1 MITDKANKGNVRI
14 LNKMY
19 INNDIKVIFL
29 HNPKCGGA
37 YIYNILC
44 SQYGFEHIVGPA
56 THQGYGSFFDDSRH
70 VKLDE
75 DTDSHTI
82 RKRGLYRYYSSHQN
96 INIRKLNN
104 YFIFTFVR
112 NPYDRIFSA
121 YNYLKK
127 CLLHS
132 NDNNKIRNSYEK
144 KEYFESFA
152 TFINNRENV
161 NNISFFHAFIPQYQ
175 HFVDDNGE
183 INIHYIGRQ
192 ETLDND
198 FLEILS
204 LLGIKSMHM
213 DLVSKDIRLNVSY
226 NDDSK
231 RKNELVENYTKEAFN
246 YVNMHF
252 EKDFEIFGY
261 KKYETFEEFQK
272 KYGYDESYVSNKR
285 DGLLQIF
292 KRVTILNNN
301 KVKTEQ
307 LLKKNEEILSILLN
321 QINIE
326 EENKDITEIV
336 KGFNENLKSEILNKN
351 ADIELIFKKM
361 TEYVKDNHDT
371 IACDYCKNGFI
382 THNTLAR
389 KVHCHFCRK

>member
-1 MITDKANKGNVRI
+1 
-14 LNKMY
+14 
-19 INNDIKVIFL
+19 
-29 HNPKCGGA
+29 
-37 YIYNILC
+37 
-44 SQYGFEHIVGPA
+44 VGPA
-56 THQGYGSFFDDSRH
+56 THQGYGSFFDDSRQ

-127 CLLHS
+127 CLLQS

-213 DLVSKDIRLNVSY
+213 DLVSKDIRLNASY

-272 KYGYDESYVSNKR
+272 KYGYDESYVSNTPLNILNGTPEGVTLDVSRATLPENHLKR
-285 DGLLQIF
+285 MDIFDVRSNSNVHRCKKDGLLQIF

-371 IACDYCKNGFI
+371 IACDYCKKGFI

-389 KVHCHFCRK
+389 RVHCHFCRK

>member
-1 MITDKANKGNVRI
+1 
-14 LNKMY
+14 MY

-56 THQGYGSFFDDSRH
+56 THQDYGSFFDDSRQ

-96 INIRKLNN
+96 INTRKLNN

-127 CLLHS
+127 CLLQS

-161 NNISFFHAFIPQYQ
+161 NNISFFHAFIPQYK

-213 DLVSKDIRLNVSY
+213 DLVSKDRRLNASY

-231 RKNELVENYTKEAFN
+231 RKNALVENYTKEAFN

-292 KRVTILNNN
+292 KKVTILNNN
-301 KVKTEQ
+301 KVKIEQ

-361 TEYVKDNHDT
+361 TEYVRDNHDT
-371 IACDYCKNGFI
+371 IACDNCKKGFI

>member
-1 MITDKANKGNVRI
+1 LITDKANKGNVRI

-44 SQYGFEHIVGPA
+44 RQYGFEHIVGPA

-96 INIRKLNN
+96 INTRKLNN

-127 CLLHS
+127 CLLQS

-192 ETLDND
+192 ETLDAD
-198 FLEILS
+198 FLEILT
-204 LLGIKSMHM
+204 LLGIKTMHM
-213 DLVSKDIRLNVSY
+213 DLVSKDIRLNASY

-231 RKNELVENYTKEAFN
+231 RKNELVENYTKETFN

-285 DGLLQIF
+285 DGLLQIL
-292 KRVTILNNN
+292 KKVTILNNN

-336 KGFNENLKSEILNKN
+336 KDFNENLKNDILNKN

-361 TEYVKDNHDT
+361 TEYVRDNDET
-371 IACDYCKNGFI
+371 VACDYCKKGFI